1 MNLGGFIPPIAT
13 PMRNGAI
20 DYDSLD
26 GLVDYLRDSV
36 SGYLVGGSVGEH
48 PSLSLDEREA
58 LTRAVA
64 RRRASDRSL
73 AVSVADN
80 CLENCRRMVRDAQ
93 DAGTDLLMVSCPNYY
108 VNTLPMLIAYF
119 SELGSYSSVPLCL
132 YDNPIASH
140 TTLSVAD
147 IIALAQAV
155 PALRAI
161 KVTDPSPE
169 KVRAL
174 REGTDLVVH
183 AGDDFV
189 LWHMLARGAHGGMV
203 ALPMIYPEES
213 RTIWSALQRE
223 DWAAAEAAYRRTSHF
238 IHIALGAP
246 DYVPVIKTVLH
257 HRGVIASPEVRVPI
271 LPLSEERRAEVL
283 RALPPTVTTAVP
295 S

>member
-26 GLVDYLRDSV
+26 SLVDYLRDSV

-48 PSLSLDEREA
+48 PALTLDERKA

-64 RRRASDRSL
+64 RRRASDRTL

-80 CLENCRRMVRDAQ
+80 CLENCRRMAEDAV
-93 DAGTDLLMVSCPNYY
+93 DAGADLLLVSCPNYY
-108 VNTLPMLIAYF
+108 TNTVPMLIAYLG
-119 SELGSYSSVPLCL
+119 EVGSYSRVPLCL

-140 TTLSVAD
+140 TTLSVTD
-147 IIALAQAV
+147 IMALADAV
-155 PALRAI
+155 PTLRAI

-174 REGTDLVVH
+174 RERTDLIVY

-203 ALPMIYPEES
+203 ALPMIYPDES
-213 RTIWSALQRE
+213 RAIWDAVQQE
-223 DWAAAEAAYRRTSHF
+223 DWSGAEAAYRRTSHF

-257 HRGVIASPEVRVPI
+257 QRGVIASPEVRIPI
-271 LPLSEERRAEVL
+271 LALSDERRAEVL
-283 RALPPTVTTAVP
+283 RALSPLVTTAV
-295 S
+295 SS